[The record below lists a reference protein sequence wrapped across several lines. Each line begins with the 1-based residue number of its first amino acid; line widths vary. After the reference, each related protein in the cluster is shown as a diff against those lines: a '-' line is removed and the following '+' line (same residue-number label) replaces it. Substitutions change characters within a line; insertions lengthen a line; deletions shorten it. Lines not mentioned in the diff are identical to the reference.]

1 MIHAEQ
7 PDPRSNAQ
15 MQRTRRIILDHLKRH
30 PGATLEELAA
40 AAGTAAITARAH
52 VNLLVEQGLLEY
64 RDVRGGRGRPFRRY
78 SLTDAAEAHFPKQ
91 YDQLAV
97 SLLSGLGELEG
108 QAGVAA
114 LIDHVA
120 ERMAAGHRPRVEGRP
135 MEERVAAVSEIIDEQ
150 GGATEWEVTA
160 DGYVV
165 RERNCPY
172 LSVSRHDAHVC
183 ELDRKLIEKLAGAD
197 VDVAQR
203 LRDGAESCVF
213 VIAKAER

>member
-1 MIHAEQ
+1 
-7 PDPRSNAQ
+7 
-15 MQRTRRIILDHLKRH
+15 MQRTRRTILDYLKKH
-30 PGATLEELAA
+30 PGATLEELAG
-40 AAGTAAITARAH
+40 AAGTAPVTARAH
-52 VNLLVEQGLLEY
+52 VNLLVEHGLLVFE
-64 RDVRGGRGRPFRRY
+64 DVRGGRGRPFRRY
-78 SLTDAAEAHFPKQ
+78 SLTEAAEAHFPKQ

-108 QAGVAA
+108 QAGVTA

-120 ERMAAGHRPRVEGRP
+120 ERMAAGYRSRVEGLP
-135 MEERVAAVSEIIDEQ
+135 IQERVAVVSEIIDEQ
-150 GGATEWEVTA
+150 GGATEWEVTP

-172 LSVSRHDAHVC
+172 ISVSRHDAHVC
-183 ELDRKLIEKLAGAD
+183 ELDRKVIEKLAGAQ

-213 VIAKAER
+213 VIGREEK